1 MNFTSATIDYVK
13 LDSFIIACKDSQVG
27 EVNIFE
33 ENLLIVKKR
42 NTWCLVSSES
52 RSYLDDIFVISSFE
66 VPNLDNWAANSFPT
80 NNFAFIQSIEEKL
93 LFMNIFCLEDT
104 VLLKTSSDFDYDAM
118 FVELVYERSL
128 IRLVC
133 SK

>member
-1 MNFTSATIDYVK
+1 
-13 LDSFIIACKDSQVG
+13 
-27 EVNIFE
+27 
-33 ENLLIVKKR
+33 
-42 NTWCLVSSES
+42 
-52 RSYLDDIFVISSFE
+52 
-66 VPNLDNWAANSFPT
+66 
-80 NNFAFIQSIEEKL
+80 
-93 LFMNIFCLEDT
+93 MNIFCLEDT